1 MPDDADLELLG
12 ALRAGDEAAFSA
24 LVTEHHAAFLR
35 VARAWLKDTALA
47 EEAVQKAWL
56 TALESLSKFEGR
68 SSLRTWLYGIVTNVA
83 RAQARGRWREL
94 PLSALAEQEAGVP
107 EAAVP
112 PELFQ
117 DPNDRWAGHWRDM
130 PSVFVPPDS
139 ALERAELRAELDE
152 AIAKLPP
159 IQQQILILCDV
170 QGLTGEEAC
179 NILGVSGTH
188 QRVLLHRARSK
199 VRAFLETRLAK
210 AGTP

>member
-1 MPDDADLELLG
+1 MPDAADLELLR
-12 ALRAGDEAAFSA
+12 ALRAGDEAAFTA
-24 LVTEHHAAFLR
+24 LVSEHQAAFLR
-35 VARAWLKDTALA
+35 LARAWLKDAASA

-83 RAQARGRWREL
+83 RAQARARWREL
-94 PLSALAEQEAGVP
+94 PVSDLVEQEAGAA

-112 PELFQ
+112 AELFQ
-117 DPNDRWAGHWRDM
+117 DSHERWAGHWRDA
-130 PSVFVPPDS
+130 PAVFVPPDT
-139 ALERAELRAELDE
+139 ALERAQLRAELDE
-152 AIAKLPP
+152 AVAGLPP

-199 VRAFLETRLAK
+199 VRAFLEARLAK
-210 AGTP
+210 AGAP